1 MSSKICRIVGAGEF
15 ERFSFDKSDFII
27 AADGG
32 YDHLKK
38 INVKPNILLGDFD
51 SIKSIPGNEQKKIK
65 FDTQKD
71 FTDLYAAIQI
81 GIKSNCKI
89 FHIYGAL
96 GKRFDHSLANIQLLA
111 YLSQNKFHAFL
122 HHKKK
127 LITAITNTKI
137 SFGKNKTGTISIFSY
152 TNKSYGVNIINLKYE
167 LKDAVLSN
175 TFPLGVSNEF
185 IKKKSF
191 VSVRKGTLI
200 VVF

>member
-15 ERFSFDKSDFII
+15 ENFSYNNSDFII

-38 INVKPNILLGDFD
+38 INIKPDILLGDFD
-51 SIKSIPGNEQKKIK
+51 SIESVPEDEQKKIK

-111 YLSQNKFHAFL
+111 YLSQNKFQAFL

-137 SFGKNKTGTISIFSY
+137 SFGKNKIGVISIFSY
-152 TNKSYGVNIINLKYE
+152 TNKSYGVNITNLKYE
-167 LKDAVLSN
+167 LKNAVLSN
-175 TFPLGVSNEF
+175 TFPLGISNEF
-185 IKKKSF
+185 INKKSF
-191 VSVRKGTLI
+191 VSVTKGTLVI
-200 VVF
+200 IF